1 MRGLAERLLECA
13 AKMAEAELCFA
24 CQFVQADAAFEVL
37 SQIAVDFALLPR
49 CETAARR
56 VASTFSDDAR
66 RLRNPKAILSA
77 LSGFAS
83 NATRMSSHMR
93 SNSEEGEL
101 MMLDSR
107 ALWAGISEQVVCS
120 DMDVP
125 SEEACFNRN
134 KSPRPTPPP
143 HRTNV
148 RRQCGRVMQDLSDFW
163 AVT

>member
-1 MRGLAERLLECA
+1 MPVLGSLAASTYGLSGHGAWRT
-13 AKMAEAELCFA
+13 
-24 CQFVQADAAFEVL
+24 
-37 SQIAVDFALLPR
+37 ALLPSGY
-49 CETAARR
+49 

-83 NATRMSSHMR
+83 SATRMSSHMR

-148 RRQCGRVMQDLSDFW
+148 RRQCGRVMQDLSDFR